1 MYGRRLIPTIK
12 MKLSMNSLGISK
24 VIPIVVGVVV
34 VGAIIGVILLLSADP
49 VGPTLPPASD
59 LPEPE
64 PALTFTLTGLN
75 TRWNRNEVENPT
87 LEVPLGSEVRIVL
100 ENDDP
105 IPHNFAMV
113 DFDIRTE
120 ILNEG
125 DRLTVMFT
133 ADEAGR
139 FAYFCPIHPGLMDG
153 IIVVGP

>member
-1 MYGRRLIPTIK
+1 
-12 MKLSMNSLGISK
+12 
-24 VIPIVVGVVV
+24 
-34 VGAIIGVILLLSADP
+34 
-49 VGPTLPPASD
+49 
-59 LPEPE
+59 
-64 PALTFTLTGLN
+64 LN

-120 ILNEG
+120 ILDEG